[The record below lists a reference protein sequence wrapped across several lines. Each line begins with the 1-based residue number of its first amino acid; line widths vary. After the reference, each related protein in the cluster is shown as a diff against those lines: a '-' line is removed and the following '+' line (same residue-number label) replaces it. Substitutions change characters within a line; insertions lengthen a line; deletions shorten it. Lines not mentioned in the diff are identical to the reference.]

1 MTTAA
6 KGVSCEQE
14 SRVDGARLD
23 AVFQCL
29 TAEEGQPGYEPFQWQ
44 RRLLRR
50 FIDADLP
57 AAVDVPTGLGK
68 TSVMALW
75 LIALGEGAC
84 LPRRLVYVVDR
95 RAVVD
100 QATRF
105 AERLRTNLPAD
116 LADRLGLG
124 QRDGKP
130 KLPISTLRG
139 GFVDNRDWLDD
150 PSRPALLVGTVDMIG
165 SRLLFEGY
173 GVSRKRGMR
182 PFQAGLLGVDTLIL
196 LDEAHLCAPFE
207 RLLRQVE
214 DQQDSTLGP
223 ADEAA
228 AGTAPPFRAMSLSAT
243 GRTEAEAQTAF
254 VFRLDKED
262 EREPEVRRRLF
273 ARKRMKVIELDDPKE
288 LPARLAERAVEL
300 GQQGPSTSDRQR
312 ESLPLFDSSEWK
324 APARVLVCCHSRAD
338 AIKVKALIDKACRIT
353 RKTGRQAEGKG
364 ASELLVGER
373 RVFERRTLEEWL
385 ERYGFVGGAETVP
398 LAPTFLVAT
407 SAGEVG
413 IDLDADHMICDLVAY
428 ERMVQRLGR
437 VNRRGGDGRE
447 ALIDVLA
454 LRPQKPKSNASTS
467 VKARYERDCAVFE
480 ARLRALRTLPPGP
493 NGRYDASPA
502 AAGKMKLEHRAIV
515 DQATTPEP
523 LYPALTR
530 PLVDA
535 WSMTSLER
543 HEGRPEVGPWLR
555 GWEEQE
561 EPQTTVVWR
570 THLPR
575 TCVGDDT
582 PTAPQTLVDDFFQCA
597 PPHATEKLE
606 ALRSH
611 VLDWLLARAEAV
623 SNRTREHELVIAAGD
638 IAAVVLD
645 MAGECMCTVT
655 LEDLCFL
662 ARKASTLN
670 RGEKRDQRQRRA
682 ELERTLTGNL
692 VVVDARIGG
701 LSADGMLDEKCDLM
715 AVTADSDER
724 WQELRADPDSDSD
737 SDRPVIGFRVRRV
750 TRDSDA
756 EGLGQPPIPDGWR
769 HVRTFETEFD
779 ASGGVRAGLEIF
791 KWRHDAANEGARSV
805 LSVPQTLRSHAEQV
819 AARVRAIAERLRL
832 PVDEIDA
839 LVVAARLH
847 DDGKA
852 AERWQ
857 RAMNAPREGG
867 PYAKTRGGGDWRQ
880 LEWYSHEFGS
890 LVAAERAG
898 LPKATRDLI
907 LHLIAAHHGHG
918 RPLIPVDGCED
929 EPPSK
934 LEATAGAAAL
944 RFARLQERYGP
955 WALAWREAILRAAD
969 QGASRDWS
977 ENPQERQ

>member
-1 MTTAA
+1 MD
-6 KGVSCEQE
+6 E
-14 SRVDGARLD
+14 ARLD
-23 AVFQCL
+23 AVFECL
-29 TAEEGQPGYEPFQWQ
+29 TAEEGQPGHEPFRWQ
-44 RRLLRR
+44 KRLLRH

-75 LIALGEGAC
+75 LIALGEGAG

-116 LADRLGLG
+116 LADRLGLDE
-124 QRDGKP
+124 REGKP
-130 KLPISTLRG
+130 RLPISTLRG

-150 PSRPALLVGTVDMIG
+150 PSRPALMVGTVDMIG

-173 GVSRKRGMR
+173 GVSKRRGMR
-182 PFQAGLLGVDTLIL
+182 PFQAGLLGVDTLVL

-207 RLLRQVE
+207 RLLRQIE
-214 DQQDSTLGP
+214 DRQNSTFGP
-223 ADEAA
+223 ADF
-228 AGTAPPFRAMSLSAT
+228 APPFRVMSLSAT
-243 GRTEAEAQTAF
+243 GRTEAEAHTTF
-254 VFRLDKED
+254 VFRLEEED

-273 ARKRMKVIELDDPKE
+273 ARKRLQVVELDDPKD
-288 LPARLAERAVEL
+288 LPARLAEHAVEL
-300 GQQGPSTSDRQR
+300 ARQR
-312 ESLPLFDSSEWK
+312 RSTADEQRDSLPLVDSTGSND
-324 APARVLVCCHSRAD
+324 PSRVLVYCHSRAD
-338 AIKVKALIDKACRIT
+338 AIKVKALIDKASGP
-353 RKTGRQAEGKG
+353 TGRAGTKADGKG

-373 RVFERRTLEEWL
+373 RVYERRALEQWL
-385 ERYGFVGGAETVP
+385 ERHGFLGADTVP

-437 VNRRGGDGRE
+437 VNRRGGDDRE
-447 ALIDVLA
+447 ARIDVLA
-454 LRPQKPKSNASTS
+454 PRPKVPKSNASKTA
-467 VKARYERDCAVFE
+467 KTRYERDCALFE
-480 ARLRALRTLPPGP
+480 AHLKALRTLPPGSD
-493 NGRYDASPA
+493 GRHDASPA
-502 AAGKMKLEHRAIV
+502 AARRMKTEHRAIV
-515 DQATTPEP
+515 DQATTPAP

-530 PLVDA
+530 PLLDA
-535 WSMTSLER
+535 WSMTSLRR

-582 PTAPQTLVDDFFQCA
+582 PTAPQTLVDDFFQFV

-611 VLDWLLARAEAV
+611 VLDWLLARAVTV
-623 SNRTREHELVIAAGD
+623 SKRTREHELVIAEVD

-645 MAGECMCTVT
+645 KGGECMCAVT

-662 ARKASTLN
+662 ARKAAPLN
-670 RGEKRDQRQRRA
+670 RGEKRDQRERRA
-682 ELERTLTGNL
+682 ELERTLAENL

-724 WQELRADPDSDSD
+724 WQELRADPDSDT
-737 SDRPVIGFRVRRV
+737 DRPVVGFRVRRV
-750 TRDSDA
+750 TRDPDG

-779 ASGGVRAGLEIF
+779 GDGAVHAGLAMF
-791 KWRHDAANEGARSV
+791 KWPHDAASDGAPAV
-805 LSVPQTLRSHAEQV
+805 LSVPQPLQSHVDQV
-819 AARVRAIAERLRL
+819 AARVYAIAERLRL
-832 PVDEIDA
+832 PADETDA
-839 LVVAARLH
+839 LVIAARLH
-847 DDGKA
+847 DEGKA

-857 RAMNAPREGG
+857 RAMNAPREGR
-867 PYAKTRGGGDWRQ
+867 PYAKTSGGSDWRL
-880 LEWYSHEFGS
+880 LERYSHEFGS
-890 LVAAERAG
+890 LVAAERTD
-898 LPKATRDLI
+898 LPDATRDLI

-918 RPLIPVDGCED
+918 RPRIPFDGCED
-929 EPPSK
+929 GPPSK
-934 LEATAGAAAL
+934 LEATAGEAAL
-944 RFARLQERYGP
+944 RFARLQQRYGP
-955 WALAWREAILRAAD
+955 WGLAWREAILRAAD
-969 QGASRDWS
+969 QGASREWS
-977 ENPQERQ
+977 ENPRGPATDG

>member
-1 MTTAA
+1 M
-6 KGVSCEQE
+6 
-14 SRVDGARLD
+14 DDARRD
-23 AVFQCL
+23 ALFACL
-29 TAEEGQPGYEPFQWQ
+29 TADEGQPKHAPFGWQ

-50 FIDADLP
+50 FIDANLP

-75 LIALGEGAC
+75 LIALGEGAR

-105 AERLRTNLPAD
+105 AERLRTNMPAD
-116 LADRLGLG
+116 LTDRLGLH

-173 GVSRKRGMR
+173 GVSRRRGMR
-182 PFQAGLLGVDTLIL
+182 PFQAGLLGVDTLAL
-196 LDEAHLCAPFE
+196 LDEAHLCTPFE
-207 RLLRQVE
+207 RLLRQIE

-228 AGTAPPFRAMSLSAT
+228 AGTALPFRVMSLSAT
-243 GRTEAEAQTAF
+243 GRTPAEAHTED
-254 VFRLDKED
+254 VFRLAEED
-262 EREPEVRRRLF
+262 GQEPIVRQRLT
-273 ARKRMKVIELDDPKE
+273 AHKRMKVIELDDPHE
-288 LPARLAERAVEL
+288 LPARLADHAVDL
-300 GQQGPSTSDRQR
+300 GRQR
-312 ESLPLFDSSEWK
+312 RSASDPQRGLLPMFDSIESDG
-324 APARVLVCCHSRAD
+324 PARVLVYCHRRAD
-338 AIKVKALIDKACRIT
+338 AIKVKALIDKACGLIGRT
-353 RKTGRQAEGKG
+353 RRNADGTG

-373 RVFERRTLEEWL
+373 RVYERRALEQWL
-385 ERYGFVGGAETVP
+385 ERHGFLGSAET
-398 LAPTFLVAT
+398 AAAATFLVAT

-413 IDLDADHMICDLVAY
+413 VDLDADHMVCDLVAY

-454 LRPQKPKSNASTS
+454 PRPRKPKSKASPT
-467 VKARYERDCAVFE
+467 VKMRYKRDQMVFE
-480 ARLRALRTLPPGP
+480 AHLKAMRTLPLSPD
-493 NGRYDASPA
+493 GRYDASPA
-502 AAGKMKLEHRAIV
+502 AVGHMKTAHRAIV
-515 DQATTPEP
+515 DQATTPAP
-523 LYPALTR
+523 LHPALTR

-535 WSMTSLER
+535 WSMTSLKR

-570 THLPR
+570 MHLPR
-575 TCVGDDT
+575 TRTGDNT
-582 PTAPQTLVDDFFQCA
+582 FAAPRTLVDDFFQSV

-611 VLDWLLARAEAV
+611 VLDWLLARSEV
-623 SNRTREHELVIAAGD
+623 VGKWPKEHELTIDESDILALVLDRAGD
-638 IAAVVLD
+638 CACA
-645 MAGECMCTVT
+645 VT
-655 LEDLCFL
+655 LTDLRFL
-662 ARKASTLN
+662 ARKGATLS
-670 RGEKRDQRQRRA
+670 RAEKRNQRQRRA
-682 ELERTLTGNL
+682 ELERALAENL
-692 VVVDARIGG
+692 LVVDARIGG
-701 LSADGMLDEKCDLM
+701 LSPDGMLDEKCDAA
-715 AVTADSDER
+715 AVTADTDEQ
-724 WQELRADPDSDSD
+724 WQELREDPDSDT
-737 SDRPVIGFRVRRV
+737 DRPVVGFRIRRV
-750 TRDSDA
+750 TADA
-756 EGLGQPPIPDGWR
+756 SGEGLGQPPVPDGWR

-779 ASGGVRAGLEIF
+779 AGGGVRAGLEIF
-791 KWRHDAANEGARSV
+791 KWRHDAANDGAPSV
-805 LSVPQTLRSHAEQV
+805 LSVHQPLRSHADQV
-819 AARVRAIAERLRL
+819 AARVHAIAERLRL

-839 LVVAARLH
+839 LVIAARLH

-857 RAMNAPREGG
+857 QAMNAPRDGR
-867 PYAKTRGGGDWRQ
+867 PYAKTRGGGDWRL
-880 LEWYSHEFGS
+880 LEGYSHEFGS
-890 LVAAERAG
+890 LVAAERAD
-898 LPKATRDLI
+898 LPEATRDLI
-907 LHLIAAHHGHG
+907 LHLIAAHHGYG
-918 RPLIPVDGCED
+918 RPRIPFVGCED

-944 RFARLQERYGP
+944 RFVRLQKRYGP
-955 WALAWREAILRAAD
+955 WGLAWREAILRAAD
-969 QGASRDWS
+969 QGASREWS
-977 ENPQERQ
+977 ENPREPAVDG